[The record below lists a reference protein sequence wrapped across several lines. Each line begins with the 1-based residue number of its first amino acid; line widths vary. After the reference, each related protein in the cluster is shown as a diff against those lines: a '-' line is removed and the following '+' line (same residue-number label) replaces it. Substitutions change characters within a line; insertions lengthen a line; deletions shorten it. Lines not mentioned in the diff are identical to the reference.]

1 MRRCGKGLA
10 AMISKII
17 TTTAITFMLLPAPQ
31 RLVILTPEGREP
43 QNRAAILAAWSSALG
58 WWGMEKASSRVE
70 VAPLPPD
77 ALSSPPIYPE
87 GTVVVIE
94 GEGLLLGKYR
104 GIAAPGRIWVVSG
117 AFNLSAVFAHE
128 IGHAYF
134 GLEHWEDCVGLDIM
148 CSPDAAYAAH
158 SVGCRSLEA
167 LGRPC
172 ARTALPIVEAP

>member
-1 MRRCGKGLA
+1 
-10 AMISKII
+10 MISKII
-17 TTTAITFMLLPAPQ
+17 TTTAITFMLLPAPSH
-31 RLVILTPEGREP
+31 LVILTPEGRAPHNE
-43 QNRAAILAAWSSALG
+43 QAILTAWSSALG
-58 WWGMEKASSRVE
+58 WWGMEKSTPSVSIE
-70 VAPLPPD
+70 PLPAD
-77 ALSSPPIYPE
+77 ALTSPPVYPE

-104 GIAAPGRIWVVSG
+104 GLAAPGRIWVVSS
-117 AFNLSAVFAHE
+117 AFNLPAVFAHE
-128 IGHAYF
+128 IGHAFF
-134 GLEHWEDCVGLDIM
+134 GLEHWEDCIGLDIM